1 MRAHSSKPR
10 KIIFSIA
17 LAVIAVLSI
26 TLLSDIFS
34 TPETYARTIETL
46 DDQKQIATTLSIA
59 VTAASTT
66 LSTLPDDTAS
76 PIASELA
83 NLSTPLFIIVC
94 ILFMEKF
101 LLTTFGWVSC
111 TILIPAACLLMIL
124 NTFTPSKTFIT
135 YVKKLLV
142 LALALIFMIP
152 VSAKVTTHIQETF
165 SESVSQAF
173 DAVHLLADET
183 DSAAGEDANAFITF
197 FTSLK
202 DNVVTLVETAKNML
216 GVFTDAVAVLLITS
230 CVIPVLTALLFIWIV
245 KMLFAIEAPAKN
257 IIQLASPTSKKLP
270 RPSGRKAG

>member
-1 MRAHSSKPR
+1 MRARSSKPR
-10 KIIFSIA
+10 KIVLSIA

-26 TLLSDIFS
+26 TLLSDILS
-34 TPETYARTIETL
+34 TPETYAKTIETL

-111 TILIPAACLLMIL
+111 TIFIPAACLLMIF
-124 NTFTPSKTFIT
+124 NTFASNKMFIT
-135 YVKKLLV
+135 YVKKLLI
-142 LALALIFMIP
+142 LALALIFIIP

-173 DAVHLLADET
+173 DAVHLLADEA
-183 DSAAGEDANAFITF
+183 DSAAGEDANAFIAF

-216 GVFTDAVAVLLITS
+216 GIFTDAVAVLLITS
-230 CVIPVLTALLFIWIV
+230 CVIPVLTALLFIWII
-245 KMLFAIEAPAKN
+245 KMIFAIETPVKN
-257 IIQLASPTSKKLP
+257 VVQLAPPASKKLS